1 MFEIKITDAMEAA
14 VIHHKF
20 TRIVSLVSPNGK
32 YAGYNFGA
40 KHHIEF
46 FDDEVVNDTNDP
58 YMVLPYPEA
67 IKRVLEFTKSLTPH
81 DRLLVH
87 CHAGIS
93 RSTAMAMAILCQHG
107 LPPEDACSHIFKIRP
122 ESDPNTLV
130 LQLAD
135 EILGLHG
142 ELVETA
148 IRLYQLQADAF
159 WKLADDADEDYLDS
173 LDNFLD
179 FTR

>member
-1 MFEIKITDAMEAA
+1 MFDIKITDAMEAA
-14 VIHHKF
+14 ILQDKF
-20 TRIVSLVSPNGK
+20 TRIVSLVSPNGRF
-32 YAGYNFGA
+32 AGYDFGE
-40 KHHIEF
+40 KHHIEY
-46 FDDEVVNDTNDP
+46 FDDEVVNDKHDP

-67 IKRVLEFTKSLTPH
+67 IQRVFGFTKSLTTH

-93 RSTAMAMAILCQHG
+93 RSTAMAMGILCQHG
-107 LPPEDACSHIFKIRP
+107 MPPEEACAYIYEIRP

-130 LQLAD
+130 LQLCD

-142 ELVETA
+142 ELLTTA
-148 IRLYQLQADAF
+148 IRLYEKQAELY
-159 WKLADDADEDYLDS
+159 WKLTDDDLDS